1 MTHNFAKRT
10 TEVQTSPL
18 RENAKKAVAD
28 PNTIYFAFGYP
39 PEEAYPVETLRKI
52 SDGIYENEQ
61 PDSFLQYG
69 LTEGIPGL
77 RELIKERVA
86 KTAQLE
92 TKEDLIITSGATQ
105 GIELSIKLF
114 CNEGDIV
121 LCEAQT
127 FLGAVNAAKSYG
139 ALVEGIPS
147 TKTSN
152 IDFAYLDKR
161 LSEDIN
167 HRIKLIYL
175 IPTFQN
181 PLGTSLTLEERKAVY
196 ELAKKYDVVIIEDD
210 PYGDLQ
216 YTGKVI
222 PKIKSFDE
230 DGRVIYLGSFS
241 KILAPSSRLGFMVAS
256 NEILEKI
263 ILLKQVADSHSNYY
277 WQRVLLSFLK
287 DFEFEEHV
295 AFLKS
300 YYGDKFNQMLEK
312 LKEIPSEYIKFI
324 VPEGGYFI
332 NCQIKKGVDI
342 DSFYEYLDK
351 HHVVVI
357 HGNVMSV
364 ARKGFED
371 NFRLNF
377 TRPTEDD
384 IDKGIQII
392 KEALMASKN

>member
-1 MTHNFAKRT
+1 M
-10 TEVQTSPL
+10 
-18 RENAKKAVAD
+18 
-28 PNTIYFAFGYP
+28 
-39 PEEAYPVETLRKI
+39 
-52 SDGIYENEQ
+52 
-61 PDSFLQYG
+61 
-69 LTEGIPGL
+69 
-77 RELIKERVA
+77 
-86 KTAQLE
+86 
-92 TKEDLIITSGATQ
+92 
-105 GIELSIKLF
+105 
-114 CNEGDIV
+114 
-121 LCEAQT
+121 
-127 FLGAVNAAKSYG
+127 
-139 ALVEGIPS
+139 
-147 TKTSN
+147 
-152 IDFAYLDKR
+152 
-161 LSEDIN
+161 
-167 HRIKLIYL
+167 
-175 IPTFQN
+175 
-181 PLGTSLTLEERKAVY
+181 
-196 ELAKKYDVVIIEDD
+196 VIIEDD

-216 YTGKVI
+216 YTGEVI

-241 KILAPSSRLGFMVAS
+241 KILAPSSRLGFMIAS

-295 AFLKS
+295 VFLKS
-300 YYGDKFNQMLEK
+300 YYGDKFNRMLEK
-312 LKEIPSEYIKFI
+312 LKEIPSEYIEFI

-332 NCQIKKGVDI
+332 NCQIKKDVDI
-342 DSFYEYLDK
+342 DSFYDYLDK

-392 KEALMASKN
+392 KEALMASKK